1 MKMIRFSDVVNG
13 EMALKNEF
21 YPALSDSSSKDFK
34 DLALQFCGAV
44 SILLL
49 H

>member
-1 MKMIRFSDVVNG
+1 MKMIDFSDVVNG
-13 EMALKNEF
+13 EMALKSEF
-21 YPALSDSSSKDFK
+21 YPALSNSSSKEFK